1 MSGREHWLPRLKPLG
16 ARVEIPYRRQLTA
29 DETAALRAGLWP
41 KDMDDRWVVFLSDTA
56 LGIHRSWSGNAI
68 YSLPRSISVEG
79 ADVLG
84 PLFVSDDIAEYHR
97 GDSARDIEMV
107 NSLITQT
114 VERSRKT

>member
-29 DETAALRAGLWP
+29 DETAALRCGLWP
-41 KDMDDRWVVFLSDTA
+41 KDMDDRWVVFLSDNA

-68 YSLPRSISVEG
+68 YSLPRSIAVDG
-79 ADVLG
+79 ADILG
-84 PLFVSDDIAEYHR
+84 PLLVSDDVAAYHR
-97 GDSARDIEMV
+97 GDPARDVEMV

-114 VERSRKT
+114 VERNRKT